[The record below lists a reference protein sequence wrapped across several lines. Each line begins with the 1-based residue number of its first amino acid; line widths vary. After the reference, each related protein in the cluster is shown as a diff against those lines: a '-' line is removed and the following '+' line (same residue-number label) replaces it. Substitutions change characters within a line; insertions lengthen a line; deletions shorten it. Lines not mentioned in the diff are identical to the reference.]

1 MDPIQIPVQAYILD
15 LLPRSFD
22 RLPPRK
28 PGEPER
34 LETLALG
41 LAIPSFWTATAINA
55 TFALANKVWKQAKIE
70 FAPVTITGRSE
81 SVPADE
87 TATWIHFVN
96 RLTPPKGIG
105 VAFVDDLPS
114 DEGGWGGGRIAA
126 IADVDTDKAL
136 PGFLGSVL
144 AHELGHILLDTPGHE
159 SAVSNLMFGKR
170 NPRVATADL
179 LTADQITTARKRAA
193 TLT

>member
-1 MDPIQIPVQAYILD
+1 MDPIQISVQAYILD
-15 LLPRSFD
+15 LMPRNFD

-41 LAIPSFWTATAINA
+41 LAIPSFWSTTAIDA
-55 TFALANKVWKQAKIE
+55 TFVIANKVWKQAKIE
-70 FAPVTITGRSE
+70 FAPITITRRTE
-81 SVPADE
+81 SVPPDE
-87 TATWIHFVN
+87 TAMWIHFVN

-105 VAFVDDLPS
+105 VAFVDELPS

-126 IADVDTDKAL
+126 VADVDTDKAL

-159 SAVSNLMFGKR
+159 SDVSNLMFGKR
-170 NPRVATADL
+170 NLRVATADL
-179 LTADQITTARKRAA
+179 LTPDQITIARKRAA
-193 TLT
+193 TLS